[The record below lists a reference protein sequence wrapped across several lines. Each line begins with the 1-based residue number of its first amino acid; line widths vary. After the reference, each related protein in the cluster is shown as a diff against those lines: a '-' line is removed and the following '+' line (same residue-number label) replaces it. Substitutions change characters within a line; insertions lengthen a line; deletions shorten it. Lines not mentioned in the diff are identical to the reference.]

1 MLGKSTTMLIKLAI
15 VLFVGIIIMNSYEA
29 SLTNN
34 FNDLF
39 PLYFRIL
46 NGSIALL
53 GIIVAL
59 ILVFVLLDYFSEDR
73 WDRSW

>member
-15 VLFVGIIIMNSYEA
+15 VLFVGIIIMNSYEG

-34 FNDLF
+34 FKDLS

-59 ILVFVLLDYFSEDR
+59 ILVFVLLDYFSDSDR
-73 WDRSW
+73 WDTW

>member
-34 FNDLF
+34 FNDL
-39 PLYFRIL
+39 YFRIL

-59 ILVFVLLDYFSEDR
+59 ILFFVLLDYFSDSDMRDR
-73 WDRSW
+73 TW

>member
-1 MLGKSTTMLIKLAI
+1 MLGKSTTMLIKLAF
-15 VLFVGIIIMNSYEA
+15 VLFVGIIILNSYEG

-34 FNDLF
+34 FNDLS